1 MNIVV
6 FGANGKV
13 GSIVVKKLLE
23 RGHTV
28 TAFIHGSHSLGKSK
42 QLKIVKGDIYSPQ
55 DVEKAISGNE
65 IVISALGSWG
75 TPKKDIL
82 TVGMSY
88 IIDSSKANVIKR
100 LISLTGAD
108 ARAHGDKKDPV
119 HRAMYAVISVAAG
132 KILRDGENHIEQLR
146 TSGLNWVVIRSPV
159 MNEKG
164 SDGFSLSEMRPKPWQ
179 TINRHAVAES
189 MVSQVDDFSWS
200 ETSPFITRS

>member
-13 GSIVVKKLLE
+13 GSIIVKKLLE
-23 RGHTV
+23 RGHSV
-28 TAFIHGSHSLGKSK
+28 TAFIHGSHTLGKNN
-42 QLKIVKGDIYSPQ
+42 QLKIVKGDIYSSQ

-65 IVISALGSWG
+65 VVVSALGSWG

-82 TVGMSY
+82 TVGMSH
-88 IIDSSKANVIKR
+88 IIDSSKANIIRRV
-100 LISLTGAD
+100 ISLTGAD
-108 ARAHGDKKDPV
+108 ARAYGDEKDSV
-119 HRAMYAVISVAAG
+119 HRAMYAFIGVAAG

-146 TSGLNWVVIRSPV
+146 TSGLNWVVVRSPV

-164 SDGFSLSEMRPKPWQ
+164 SEGFSLTETRPKPWQ

-200 ETSPFITRS
+200 EISPFISRS